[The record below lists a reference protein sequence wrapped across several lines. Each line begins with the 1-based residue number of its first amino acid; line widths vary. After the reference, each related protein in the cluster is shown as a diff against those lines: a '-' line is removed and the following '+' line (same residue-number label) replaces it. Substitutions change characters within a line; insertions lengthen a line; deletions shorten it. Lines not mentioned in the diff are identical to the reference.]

1 MKLRPPK
8 LSLDARILALVVG
21 CEALLLALVCWA
33 LPAEQR
39 SELPLLPI
47 VAAVLGVT
55 ALAVQAFLRPIQRSL
70 QVLTDAVASLRDGDF
85 SVGLVVQRNDELG
98 RLAEAYN
105 AIVEVLRS
113 ERQNL
118 FQRELLLDT
127 VMQSSPQALV
137 LCDARDRVVYS
148 NSAARRLFAA
158 GRKLEGNDFAALLES
173 VPDSLRTAAQARHDG
188 LFSVEI
194 GGEPEIYHVSHSH
207 FRLNTRDHRLL
218 QMRQLTRELTRQELD
233 TWKKVIRVISHELNN
248 SLAPISSLAHSG
260 RQVAR
265 QGRPELLDDIF
276 ATIEERAQRLGSF
289 LEGYARFAKLPR
301 PRPEDVEWRGFLT
314 RLRRSYPFE
323 LRGDV
328 PARIARFDP
337 GQIQQVLI
345 NLLKNARDAGSPPDQ
360 IEVEVQA
367 ERGHCLVRVLDRGSG
382 MTEAVLASS
391 LLPFYSTKSDGSGLG
406 LTLCRDII
414 EGHGGQLSLANRTDG
429 GLEVRFTLPQE
440 AEPAPRL

>member
-1 MKLRPPK
+1 MRLRLSMP
-8 LSLDARILALVVG
+8 SLDLRVLALVIS
-21 CEALLLALVCWA
+21 CESLMLALIGWF
-33 LPAEQR
+33 LPADQR
-39 SELPLLPI
+39 QAVPLLPVI
-47 VAAVLGVT
+47 VTVLVVT
-55 ALAVQAFLRPIQRSL
+55 VLAVQAFMRPIRRSL
-70 QVLTDAVASLRDGDF
+70 QVLSDAVASLRDGDF
-85 SVGLVVQRNDELG
+85 SVGLVVQRQDELG
-98 RLAEAYN
+98 RLFEAYN
-105 AIVEVLRS
+105 GIVEVLRS

-158 GRKLEGNDFAALLES
+158 GRKLEGSEFAALLEAA
-173 VPDSLRTAAQARHDG
+173 PESLRAAASSQRDG
-188 LFSVEI
+188 LFTVEVA
-194 GGEPEIYHVSHSH
+194 GEPEIYHVSHSQ

-218 QMRQLTRELTRQELD
+218 QLRQLTRELTRQELD

-265 QGRPELLDDIF
+265 QDRPELLDDIF
-276 ATIEERAQRLGSF
+276 STIEERAQRLSSF
-289 LEGYARFAKLPR
+289 LERYARFAKLPR
-301 PRPEDVEWRGFLT
+301 PRPEDVEWRGFLNS
-314 RLRRSYPFE
+314 LRRTYPFE
-323 LRGDV
+323 LRGEL

-345 NLLKNARDAGSPPDQ
+345 NLLKNARDAGSPPEQ

-367 ERGHCLVRVLDRGSG
+367 ERSHCVVRVLDRGSG

-414 EGHGGQLSLANRTDG
+414 EGHGGQLSLANRADG

-440 AEPAPRL
+440 DEPPPRF